1 MIGTKNQDK
10 RVKPL
15 QEQNNEQKRK
25 YDNLAQMVSS
35 VRDKLGMS
43 QSGLAK
49 KCNLTVEQIESIES
63 GQELFLPP
71 TIRQKLAKGLKLNLL
86 EIKMYEK
93 PPLEDFKLDLITED
107 YMKQAILE
115 GNTDNLRCPS
125 CGSKLQTRIARMYD
139 LEDNLVLTPK
149 AHCTKCPFQII

>member
-1 MIGTKNQDK
+1 MQK
-10 RVKPL
+10 
-15 QEQNNEQKRK
+15 QNNEIART
-25 YDNLAQMVSS
+25 YDSLAQMVSS
-35 VRDKLGMS
+35 VREKLGFS

-49 KCNLTVEQIESIES
+49 RCNLSVQEIESIES
-63 GQELFLPP
+63 GQELFLAS
-71 TIRQKLAKGLKLNLL
+71 TVRQKLAKGLKLNLL

-93 PPLEDFKLDLITED
+93 APLEDFKLDFQTED

-125 CGSKLQTRIARMYD
+125 CGSKLETRVARMYD

-149 AHCTKCPFQII
+149 AHCTKCPFQIV

>member
-1 MIGTKNQDK
+1 MQK
-10 RVKPL
+10 
-15 QEQNNEQKRK
+15 QNNEIARK

-35 VRDKLGMS
+35 VREKLGLS

-49 KCNLTVEQIESIES
+49 KCNLTVEEIENIES

-93 PPLEDFKLDLITED
+93 APLEDFKLDFQTED
-107 YMKQAILE
+107 FMKQAILE

-125 CGSKLQTRIARMYD
+125 CGSKLVTRVARMYD

-149 AHCTKCPFQII
+149 AHCIKCPFQII

>member
-1 MIGTKNQDK
+1 MQK
-10 RVKPL
+10 
-15 QEQNNEQKRK
+15 QNNEIARK

-35 VRDKLGMS
+35 VREKLGLS

-49 KCNLTVEQIESIES
+49 KCNLTVEEIENIES

-93 PPLEDFKLDLITED
+93 TPLEDFKLDFQTED
-107 YMKQAILE
+107 YMKQA
-115 GNTDNLRCPS
+115 N
-125 CGSKLQTRIARMYD
+125 
-139 LEDNLVLTPK
+139 
-149 AHCTKCPFQII
+149 

>member
-1 MIGTKNQDK
+1 MTVIKNQDK
-10 RVKPL
+10 RAKQL
-15 QEQNNEQKRK
+15 QKQNSEPKRK
-25 YDNLAQMVSS
+25 YDSLAQMVSS

-49 KCNLTVEQIESIES
+49 RCNLTVEQIESIEA

-93 PPLEDFKLDLITED
+93 PPLDDFKLDFMTED

-125 CGSKLQTRIARMYD
+125 CGSKLQTRVARMYD

>member
-1 MIGTKNQDK
+1 MQK
-10 RVKPL
+10 
-15 QEQNNEQKRK
+15 QNNEIART
-25 YDNLAQMVSS
+25 YDSLAQMVST
-35 VRDKLGMS
+35 VREKLGLS

-49 KCNLTVEQIESIES
+49 RCNLTVQEIESIES
-63 GQELFLPP
+63 GQELFLAS
-71 TIRQKLAKGLKLNLL
+71 TVRQKLAKGLKLNLL

-93 PPLEDFKLDLITED
+93 APLEDFKLDFQTED

-125 CGSKLQTRIARMYD
+125 CGSKLVTRVARMYD

-149 AHCTKCPFQII
+149 AHCTKCPFQIV

>member
-1 MIGTKNQDK
+1 MPLSNNK
-10 RVKPL
+10 VK
-15 QEQNNEQKRK
+15 K
-25 YDNLAQMVSS
+25 YDSLAQMVSS
-35 VRDKLGMS
+35 VRDKLGFS

-49 KCNLTVEQIESIES
+49 KCNLKVEEIEAIEA

-71 TIRQKLAKGLKLNLL
+71 TVRQKLAKGLKLNLL

-93 PPLEDFKLDLITED
+93 EFSDTSLEDFILDEQTEN
-107 YMKQAILE
+107 YIKQAILDD
-115 GNTDNLRCPS
+115 NTENLRCPS
-125 CGSKLQTRIARMYD
+125 CGSKLQTRVARMYD